1 MQTPRKAALVFIF
14 VAMVLDII
22 AFGIVIPVLP
32 KLIESFVA
40 GNTGRA
46 AEYFG
51 LFGTVWALMQF
62 VFSPLLGALSDRFGR
77 RPVLL
82 ISITGLGLDYIFMAL
97 APSLGWLFIGR
108 MISGMTAAG
117 FATATAYIAD
127 VTTPEKRAG
136 AYGMVGAAFGFGFI
150 IGPALGGILGAT
162 DPRLPFWVAG
172 GLALVNALYGFFVLP
187 ESLPP
192 DKRAPFEWS
201 KANPI
206 GSLKFLRS
214 HGELFSLASV
224 SFMYSLGHQVFPSV
238 FVLWAGYVL
247 KWDPKQVGM
256 ALAAVGVF
264 SVIVQGGLVR
274 PLVKRIGQRRTLMVG
289 GFFGTLGFAMYG
301 FAGTVP
307 MFWIAAI
314 AYAPAG
320 VFNPTLLGLLTK
332 RVGPSEQGKLQGA
345 NASLSGIGGM
355 LGPGLFALSFSWA
368 IRPEA
373 TVHIP
378 GLPFF
383 LASVLF
389 GLAALIGWRATRN
402 DLS

>member
-1 MQTPRKAALVFIF
+1 MQTPRKAALTFIF

-32 KLIESFVA
+32 KLIESFVS
-40 GNTGRA
+40 GDTGRA
-46 AEYFG
+46 ARYFG

-62 VFSPLLGALSDRFGR
+62 MFSPLLGVLSDRFGR

-82 ISITGLGLDYIFMAL
+82 LSITGLGLDYIFMAL

-117 FATATAYIAD
+117 FATAAAYIAD
-127 VTTPEKRAG
+127 VTPPEKRAG
-136 AYGMVGAAFGFGFI
+136 AYGLVGAAFGFGFI

-192 DKRAPFEWS
+192 EKRAPFEWS

-206 GSLKFLRS
+206 GSLQFLRM
-214 HGELFSLASV
+214 HGELFALASV
-224 SFMYSLGHQVFPSV
+224 SLLYNLGHQVFPSV
-238 FVLWAGYVL
+238 FVLWAGFVL
-247 KWDPKQVGM
+247 HWDPKQVGM

-289 GFFGTLGFAMYG
+289 GVFGTIGFAMYG
-301 FAGTVP
+301 LAGTVP

-345 NASLSGIGGM
+345 TASLAGIGGM

-368 IRPEA
+368 IRPGETA
-373 TVHIP
+373 HMP

-383 LASVLF
+383 LASALF
-389 GLAALIGWRATRN
+389 ALSAVIGWRATQQ
-402 DLS
+402 DD

>member
-1 MQTPRKAALVFIF
+1 
-14 VAMVLDII
+14 MVLDII

-32 KLIESFVA
+32 KLIESFVS
-40 GNTGRA
+40 GETGRA

-51 LFGTVWALMQF
+51 LFGTAWALMQF
-62 VFSPLLGALSDRFGR
+62 ICSPILGSLSDRFGR

-82 ISITGLGLDYIFMAL
+82 LSITGLGLDYIFMAL
-97 APSLGWLFIGR
+97 APSLGWLFVGR
-108 MISGMTAAG
+108 MLSGMTAAG

-127 VTTPEKRAG
+127 VTTPENRAG
-136 AYGMVGAAFGFGFI
+136 AYGIVGAAFGFGFI
-150 IGPALGGILGAT
+150 IGPALGGMLGAA

-192 DKRAPFEWS
+192 ERRAPFEWA
-201 KANPI
+201 KANPV
-206 GSLKFLRS
+206 GSLRFLRA
-214 HGELFSLASV
+214 HGELLSLASV
-224 SFMYSLGHQVFPSV
+224 SFLYNLGHQVFPSV
-238 FVLWAGYVL
+238 FVLWAGLVL
-247 KWDPKQVGM
+247 RWDPKQVGM
-256 ALAAVGVF
+256 ALAAVGIF
-264 SVIVQGGLVR
+264 SVIVQGALVR
-274 PLVKRIGQRRTLMVG
+274 PLVRKIGQRRTLMVG

-301 FAGTVP
+301 LAGTVP
-307 MFWIAAI
+307 MFWIAAV

-345 NASLSGIGGM
+345 NASLAGIGGM
-355 LGPGLFALSFSWA
+355 LGPGLFALTFSWA
-368 IRPEA
+368 IRSDA
-373 TVHIP
+373 MLHLP

-383 LASVLF
+383 VASALF
-389 GLAALIGWRATRN
+389 GLAAVVGWRATRN

>member
-1 MQTPRKAALVFIF
+1 
-14 VAMVLDII
+14 MVLDII

-32 KLIESFVA
+32 KLIESFVS
-40 GNTGRA
+40 GETGRA

-51 LFGTVWALMQF
+51 LFGTAWALMQF
-62 VFSPLLGALSDRFGR
+62 ICSPILGSLSDRFGR

-82 ISITGLGLDYIFMAL
+82 LSITGLGLDYIFMAL
-97 APSLGWLFIGR
+97 APSLGWLFVGR
-108 MISGMTAAG
+108 MLSGMTAAG

-127 VTTPEKRAG
+127 VTTPENRAG
-136 AYGMVGAAFGFGFI
+136 AYGIVGAAFGFGFI
-150 IGPALGGILGAT
+150 IGPALGGILGAA

-192 DKRAPFEWS
+192 ERRAPFEWA
-201 KANPI
+201 KANPV
-206 GSLKFLRS
+206 GSLRFLRA
-214 HGELFSLASV
+214 HGELLSLASV
-224 SFMYSLGHQVFPSV
+224 SFLYNLGHQVFPSV
-238 FVLWAGYVL
+238 FVLWAGLVL
-247 KWDPKQVGM
+247 RWNPKQVGM
-256 ALAAVGVF
+256 ALAAVGIF
-264 SVIVQGGLVR
+264 SVIVQGVLVR
-274 PLVKRIGQRRTLMVG
+274 PLVRKIGQRRTLMVG

-301 FAGTVP
+301 LAGTVP
-307 MFWIAAI
+307 MFWVAAV

-345 NASLSGIGGM
+345 NASLAGIGGM
-355 LGPGLFALSFSWA
+355 LGPGLFALTFSWA
-368 IRPEA
+368 IRSDA
-373 TVHIP
+373 TLHLP

-383 LASVLF
+383 VASALF
-389 GLAALIGWRATRN
+389 GLAAIVGGRATRN

>member
-1 MQTPRKAALVFIF
+1 VQTPRKAALAFIF
-14 VAMVLDII
+14 VSMVLDII

-32 KLIESFVA
+32 KLIESFVS
-40 GNTGRA
+40 GDTGRA

-82 ISITGLGLDYIFMAL
+82 MSITGLGLDYIFMAL

-187 ESLPP
+187 ESLPL

-206 GSLKFLRS
+206 GSLNFLRS

-224 SFMYSLGHQVFPSV
+224 SFMYNLGHQVFPSV

-307 MFWIAAI
+307 MFWIAAV

-345 NASLSGIGGM
+345 NASLAGIGGM
-355 LGPGLFALSFSWA
+355 LGPGLFAVSFSWA

-373 TVHIP
+373 TAHMP

-383 LASVLF
+383 LASALF

>member
-1 MQTPRKAALVFIF
+1 
-14 VAMVLDII
+14 MVLDII

-32 KLIESFVA
+32 KLIESFVS
-40 GNTGRA
+40 GETGRA

-51 LFGTVWALMQF
+51 LFGTAWALMQF
-62 VFSPLLGALSDRFGR
+62 ICSPILGSLSDRFGR

-82 ISITGLGLDYIFMAL
+82 LSITGLGLDYIFMAL
-97 APSLGWLFIGR
+97 APSLGWLFVGR
-108 MISGMTAAG
+108 MLSGMTAAG

-127 VTTPEKRAG
+127 VTTPENRAG
-136 AYGMVGAAFGFGFI
+136 AYGIVGAAFGFGFI
-150 IGPALGGILGAT
+150 IGPALGGMLGAA

-192 DKRAPFEWS
+192 ERRAPFEWA
-201 KANPI
+201 KANPV
-206 GSLKFLRS
+206 GSLRFLRA
-214 HGELFSLASV
+214 HGELLSLASV
-224 SFMYSLGHQVFPSV
+224 SFLYNLGHQVFPSV
-238 FVLWAGYVL
+238 FVLWAGLVL
-247 KWDPKQVGM
+247 RWDPKQVGM
-256 ALAAVGVF
+256 ALAAVGIF
-264 SVIVQGGLVR
+264 SVIVQGALVR
-274 PLVKRIGQRRTLMVG
+274 PLVRKIGQRRTLMVG

-301 FAGTVP
+301 LAGTVP
-307 MFWIAAI
+307 MFWIAAV

-345 NASLSGIGGM
+345 NASLAGIGGM
-355 LGPGLFALSFSWA
+355 LGPGLFALTFSWA
-368 IRPEA
+368 IRSDA
-373 TVHIP
+373 MINVP

-383 LASVLF
+383 VASALF
-389 GLAALIGWRATRN
+389 GLAAVVGWRATRN

>member
-1 MQTPRKAALVFIF
+1 
-14 VAMVLDII
+14 MVLDII

-32 KLIESFVA
+32 KLIESFVS
-40 GNTGRA
+40 GDTGRA

-62 VFSPLLGALSDRFGR
+62 ICSPILGSLSDRFGR

-82 ISITGLGLDYIFMAL
+82 LSITGLGLDYIFMAL
-97 APSLGWLFIGR
+97 APSLGWLFVGR
-108 MISGMTAAG
+108 VISGMTAAG

-127 VTTPEKRAG
+127 VTTPENRAG
-136 AYGMVGAAFGFGFI
+136 AYGMVGAAFGFGFV

-172 GLALVNALYGFFVLP
+172 GLALVNALYGYFVLP

-192 DKRAPFEWS
+192 ERRAPFEWS

-206 GSLKFLRS
+206 GSLRFLRA

-224 SFMYSLGHQVFPSV
+224 SFLYNLGHQVFPSV
-238 FVLWAGYVL
+238 FVLWAGLVL
-247 KWDPKQVGM
+247 QWDPKQVGM

-274 PLVKRIGQRRTLMVG
+274 PLVRKIGQRRTLMVG
-289 GFFGTLGFAMYG
+289 GFFGTLGFALYG
-301 FAGTVP
+301 LAGTVP
-307 MFWIAAI
+307 MFWAAAV

-345 NASLSGIGGM
+345 NASLAGIGGM
-355 LGPGLFALSFSWA
+355 LGPGLFAFTFSWA
-368 IRPEA
+368 IRSDA
-373 TVHIP
+373 TVHLP

-383 LASVLF
+383 VASALF
-389 GLAALIGWRATRN
+389 GLAAIVGWRATRN